1 MQMNH
6 KMGKKF
12 KEFQEKRYEESEEI
26 LQDLDEL
33 KQLMNT
39 KLNKIEEEIAT
50 EKAYEQSKQEVAK
63 HFEGQLQGL
72 LLRVRNTQSTN
83 NDLPSNKRKFN
94 Q

>member
-1 MQMNH
+1 MNH

-12 KEFQEKRYEESEEI
+12 KEFEEKRYEESEEI

-33 KQLMNT
+33 KQLMNS
-39 KLNKIEEEIAT
+39 KLNEIEEEIAR

-63 HFEGQLQGL
+63 NFEGQLQGL
-72 LLRVRNTQSTN
+72 LLRIRNTEITN
-83 NDLPSNKRKFN
+83 NDLPSN